1 MIEQVTISGSS
12 LLSRADYDKETQVL
26 NVTFNSGGTY
36 EYKNVPEFIFEDF
49 KKAASKGEY
58 YNRVIKT
65 KYSN

>member
-12 LLSRADYDKETQVL
+12 LLSQADYDKETQVL

-58 YNRVIKT
+58 YNRVIKS
-65 KYSN
+65 KYS